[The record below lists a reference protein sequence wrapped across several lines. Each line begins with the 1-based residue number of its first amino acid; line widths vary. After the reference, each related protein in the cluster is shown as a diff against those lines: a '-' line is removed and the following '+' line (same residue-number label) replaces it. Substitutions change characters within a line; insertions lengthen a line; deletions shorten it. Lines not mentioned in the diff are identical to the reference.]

1 MSVKY
6 RVQLVESERG
16 WGREY
21 WHEDYDTFEEAQK
34 RIQEVNSMNT
44 GSTAPDWYMQAEQVI
59 EAVEV
64 K

>member
-1 MSVKY
+1 MTIKY

-21 WHEDYDTFEEAQK
+21 WHEDYDTYEEAQDRVK
-34 RIQEVNSMNT
+34 SVNARNTLEV
-44 GSTAPDWYMQAEQVI
+44 APDWYMQAEEFI

-64 K
+64 